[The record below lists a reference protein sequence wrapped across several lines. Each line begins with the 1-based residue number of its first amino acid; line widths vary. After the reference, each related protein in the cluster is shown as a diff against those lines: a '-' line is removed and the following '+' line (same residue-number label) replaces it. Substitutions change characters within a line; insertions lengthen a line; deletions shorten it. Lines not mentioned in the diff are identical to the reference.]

1 MKLKTHEAN
10 RHFAKP
16 APDTTG
22 TLIFGTDAMR
32 VALKRQD
39 LLKNLLGES
48 AEEEMRLTRMLAGE
62 LRQDPAALSDAVKAQ
77 GFFPGPRAVF
87 VEDATDALADKII
100 PALEDWQSGDAHVV
114 VTAGNLKPTGK
125 LRKYFEKHPSAFAV
139 GIYDDPMSRD
149 EIQAELSKAGLN
161 NVDGEA
167 MRDLEA
173 LARALDPGD
182 FRQTVEKLS
191 LYKLGD
197 PSTVTPDDVQACA
210 PASTEAV
217 LDDLL
222 HATAEGRAPELGP
235 LLSRLEAQGIAPT
248 RLAIATTNHFRTL
261 HMAASDPE
269 GPNKGIFRARPP
281 VHFKSR
287 DRMTRQA
294 SRWGASKLETALDM
308 IIEADLTLRSTSKAP
323 QMALIERTLIRLA
336 FMAARG

>member
-1 MKLKTHEAN
+1 
-10 RHFAKP
+10 
-16 APDTTG
+16 
-22 TLIFGTDAMR
+22 
-32 VALKRQD
+32 
-39 LLKNLLGES
+39 
-48 AEEEMRLTRMLAGE
+48 MRLTRMLAGE
-62 LRQDPAALSDAVKAQ
+62 LRQDPAALSGAVKAQ

>member
-336 FMAARG
+336 FIAARG

>member
-1 MKLKTHEAN
+1 MKLKSAEAN

-22 TLIFGTDAMR
+22 TLIYGTDAMR

-39 LLKNLLGES
+39 LLKNLLGEG
-48 AEEEMRLTRMLAGE
+48 AEEEMRLTRMLAGD
-62 LRQDPAALSDAVKAQ
+62 LRADPAALSDAIKAQ

-87 VEDATDALADKII
+87 VEDATDVHGDKITQ
-100 PALEDWQSGDAHVV
+100 ALDDWQPGDAHVV
-114 VTAGNLKPTGK
+114 VTGGNLKPTGK
-125 LRKYFEKHPSAFAV
+125 LRKYFEKHPSAFAI

-149 EIQAELSKAGLN
+149 EIQDELRKAGLN
-161 NVDGEA
+161 QIDPEA

-173 LARALDPGD
+173 LARSLDPGD

-197 PSTVTPDDVQACA
+197 PSLLTPDDVDACA

-235 LLSRLEAQGIAPT
+235 LLTRLEAQGIAPT

-294 SRWGASKLETALDM
+294 SRWGAAKLETALDM

-336 FMAARG
+336 FMAAR

>member
-1 MKLKTHEAN
+1 MKLKPAEAN

-22 TLIFGTDAMR
+22 TLIYGTDAMR

-39 LLKNLLGES
+39 LLKNLLGEG
-48 AEEEMRLTRMLAGE
+48 AEEEMRLTRMLAGD
-62 LRQDPAALSDAVKAQ
+62 LRADPAALSDAIKAQ

-87 VEDATDALADKII
+87 VEDATDVHGDKITQ
-100 PALEDWQSGDAHVV
+100 ALDDWQPGDAHVV
-114 VTAGNLKPTGK
+114 VTGGNLKPTGK
-125 LRKYFEKHPSAFAV
+125 LRKYFEKHPSAFAI

-149 EIQAELSKAGLN
+149 EIQDELRKAGLN
-161 NVDGEA
+161 QIDPEA

-173 LARALDPGD
+173 LARSLDPGD

-197 PSTVTPDDVQACA
+197 PSLLTPDDVDACA

-235 LLSRLEAQGIAPT
+235 LLTRLEAQGIAPT

-294 SRWGASKLETALDM
+294 SRWGAAKLETALDM

-336 FMAARG
+336 FMAAR

>member
-125 LRKYFEKHPSAFAV
+125 LRKYFEKHPFAFAV

-149 EIQAELSKAGLN
+149 EVQTELSKAGLN